1 MLLIGWT
8 PRLKANNQF
17 CMLTQTFDEDMN
29 VEQLTK
35 QIIAKMQLISNLHM
49 LILCNNAQ
57 A

>member
-1 MLLIGWT
+1 
-8 PRLKANNQF
+8 
-17 CMLTQTFDEDMN
+17 MLTQTFDEDMN

-35 QIIAKMQLISNLHM
+35 QIIAKMQLISKLHM